1 MELEARIS
9 VLFSVIHRRIF
20 SLCTYDINFISSLS
34 LFLSRSLSYVRKRNR
49 VREVRSRER
58 EVAASWL
65 VCVVSVRETVD
76 RHEVSG
82 NNWSKLEE
90 TEGTAFKVCP
100 PFSLSFSFI

>member
-1 MELEARIS
+1 M
-9 VLFSVIHRRIF
+9 
-20 SLCTYDINFISSLS
+20 Y
-34 LFLSRSLSYVRKRNR
+34 R
-49 VREVRSRER
+49 VERER

-76 RHEVSG
+76 RLEVSG

-100 PFSLSFSFI
+100 PFSFLFLLYLET